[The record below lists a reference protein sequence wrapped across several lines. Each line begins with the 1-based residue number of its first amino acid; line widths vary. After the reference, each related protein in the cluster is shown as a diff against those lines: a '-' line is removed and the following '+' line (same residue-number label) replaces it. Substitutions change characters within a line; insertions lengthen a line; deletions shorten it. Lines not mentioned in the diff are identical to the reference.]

1 MLKNQLKQNIISADK
16 IDGTFDSIELTEDI
30 IFIKNRFYMDGYTI
44 SPFLKLICHLLIKII
59 KG

>member
-30 IFIKNRFYMDGYTI
+30 IFIKNRYFFIWMDI
-44 SPFLKLICHLLIKII
+44 LFLLF
-59 KG
+59 